1 MSNLFFNEQ
10 LLVQVGQLLS
20 HDEFFGC
27 PYEDLFI
34 NGTLDEFTL
43 LSANLPFSP
52 LFPMATPAVKFNL
65 EPGKTFFLK
74 GALYSGSVQAQSV
87 NRHSVTVPISTSTG
101 AFLFSQVGFHV
112 NSEENSTKLPGT
124 YRIAA
129 FFHTPTRADVGYT
142 PGVVQHGD
150 YGVFVVADQL
160 LWRRINNSGQKGPAL
175 GFWTRLGGAPAER
188 NLVTFYADGGFNL
201 LAPFPGRNDDVLG
214 VGIGYSKAS
223 EHASQINEAAGGQRL
238 NSETIIEVTYRL
250 QLAPWWQ
257 LQPDFQY
264 YIKPSAGVHAANA
277 AVLGIRTTITF

>member
-1 MSNLFFNEQ
+1 
-10 LLVQVGQLLS
+10 
-20 HDEFFGC
+20 
-27 PYEDLFI
+27 
-34 NGTLDEFTL
+34 
-43 LSANLPFSP
+43 
-52 LFPMATPAVKFNL
+52 MATPTVKFNL